1 MGIHCNFIPPFYK
14 LYKDIITK
22 TCVRENSKN
31 DWLTFSYLNYS
42 TIWLFCLGQKVSKL
56 LIIELTEV
64 RVCIMVITK
73 VGYHTMKNIFR
84 TIQLQKKLQ
93 VYSCFMTFVMLFISI
108 HNINDH
114 SDYRINWLSQLL
126 FLGLYFNSEKIF
138 KDGSWLRLFIIFFL
152 CDYLMSYLSLFSFC
166 FIQISL
172 LNAVTLAL
180 LSMSLFTLLTF
191 YSGWMA
197 KNKMV

>member
-1 MGIHCNFIPPFYK
+1 
-14 LYKDIITK
+14 
-22 TCVRENSKN
+22 
-31 DWLTFSYLNYS
+31 
-42 TIWLFCLGQKVSKL
+42 
-56 LIIELTEV
+56 
-64 RVCIMVITK
+64 
-73 VGYHTMKNIFR
+73 MKNIFR

-180 LSMSLFTLLTF
+180 LSMSLFTLLTL

>member
-1 MGIHCNFIPPFYK
+1 
-14 LYKDIITK
+14 
-22 TCVRENSKN
+22 
-31 DWLTFSYLNYS
+31 
-42 TIWLFCLGQKVSKL
+42 
-56 LIIELTEV
+56 
-64 RVCIMVITK
+64 MVITK

-180 LSMSLFTLLTF
+180 LSMSLFTLLTL